1 MKKAQNELQQDVQEK
16 AVFQSVRVDDG
27 PKLVL
32 VDRGRIIDEIKLGE
46 FDTRTVKTH
55 HGQILSCV
63 MEATTYYRE
72 KK

>member
-1 MKKAQNELQQDVQEK
+1 MKNALQKEPIY
-16 AVFQSVRVDDG
+16 QSVRVDDG

-32 VDRGRIIDEIKLGE
+32 VDRGRILDELKLGE